1 MTEIDRLVVI
11 GLVGALFVLIDWY
24 SFQSNRNR

>member
-24 SFQSNRNR
+24 FLPIKS